1 MDRFS
6 QSLATVA
13 VGVCLSVHEQMLI
26 GKHSIAEMGILK
38 VQHLIESEVGI
49 VVAVLCDRARVL
61 RLAHPG
67 RQQGT
72 LPSPRVGPNLSGQKF
87 SDHKCRRRKIT
98 NNTPWQSWIEIQ
110 SNARQTCS

>member
-67 RQQGT
+67 CQQGT
-72 LPSPRVGPNLSGQKF
+72 LPSPRAGPKLSGQKF
-87 SDHKCRRRKIT
+87 SDHKFRSRKMIHTANLQCR
-98 NNTPWQSWIEIQ
+98 IEMQ
-110 SNARQTCS
+110 EARQTCN